1 MKENDPSYSWNDKI
15 RLTYPHDRC
24 MNKISPFP
32 CLINYIVGCMIL
44 YILSFPCLILYI
56 VGCMILYILWRGG
69 SEVGKPSDEPKRRQ
83 YRMSTPSRTPPLK
96 EANSQIKSTNKT
108 ARSRCRVRRASLG
121 DGALAKQLEPLAIPG
136 RYPQRMIGAQGAR
149 LLTFENS
156 VVYYRCSRKGESS
169 NN

>member
-1 MKENDPSYSWNDKI
+1 MKENDSSYSWNDKI
-15 RLTYPHDRC
+15 RLTYPPDRC
-24 MNKISPFP
+24 MNKISPISLFDS
-32 CLINYIVGCMIL
+32 L
-44 YILSFPCLILYI
+44 YSWMYDSLYTI
-56 VGCMILYILWRGG
+56 ISLFDSLYSRMYDSLYTMKGG

-108 ARSRCRVRRASLG
+108 ARSRCRVRQASLG

-136 RYPQRMIGAQGAR
+136 RYLQRMIGALCAR

-156 VVYYRCSRKGESS
+156 VV
-169 NN
+169 